1 MHLLCISCRCEIERV
16 DIARGRIVAIC
27 LACDAYGDAAELVA
41 GVRLAPA
48 EALPPRLRLVQS
60 LPQAKGPSL
69 PSRSGPALT
78 GAPPPER
85 AKPLVSQRS

>member
-1 MHLLCISCRCEIERV
+1 MRLLCISCRCEIERV

-48 EALPPRLRLVQS
+48 EPLPPRLRLVQS
-60 LPQAKGPSL
+60 LPAK
-69 PSRSGPALT
+69 A
-78 GAPPPER
+78 
-85 AKPLVSQRS
+85 AKPAEPQRLNRRAASGTR

>member
-1 MHLLCISCRCEIERV
+1 MRLLCISCRCEIERV

-41 GVRLAPA
+41 GVRLNPA

-60 LPQAKGPSL
+60 LPQAK
-69 PSRSGPALT
+69 PAAAA
-78 GAPPPER
+78 APRRPGIKRR
-85 AKPLVSQRS
+85 AAAGTR

>member
-1 MHLLCISCRCEIERV
+1 MHLLCISCRCQIERV

-41 GVRLAPA
+41 GVRLVAA

-60 LPQAKGPSL
+60 LRQAKPAE
-69 PSRSGPALT
+69 PQRPRVNRRAASGT
-78 GAPPPER
+78 R
-85 AKPLVSQRS
+85 

>member
-1 MHLLCISCRCEIERV
+1 MRLLCISCRCEIERV

-48 EALPPRLRLVQS
+48 EPLPPRLRLVQS
-60 LPQAKGPSL
+60 LPQPK
-69 PSRSGPALT
+69 T
-78 GAPPPER
+78 
-85 AKPLVSQRS
+85 AKPAEPQRLNRRAASGTR

>member
-1 MHLLCISCRCEIERV
+1 MRLLCISCRCEIERV

-48 EALPPRLRLVQS
+48 EPLPPRLRLVQS
-60 LPQAKGPSL
+60 LPQAKPAEPQ
-69 PSRSGPALT
+69 PSRLNRRAASGT
-78 GAPPPER
+78 R
-85 AKPLVSQRS
+85 

>member
-41 GVRLAPA
+41 GVRLSPA
-48 EALPPRLRLVQS
+48 EPLPPRLRLVQS
-60 LPQAKGPSL
+60 LPQAKAAK
-69 PSRSGPALT
+69 PA
-78 GAPPPER
+78 APPRLNRR
-85 AKPLVSQRS
+85 AASGTR